1 MQSLFRPRRHAVPH
15 TTLYS
20 TRMADQKVGEFSFEA
35 LCKCNGQDV
44 LRPKAR
50 PKVKDKELPNVRRN
64 SDKRETVQGQG
75 KDLSVLIV

>member
-20 TRMADQKVGEFSFEA
+20 TRMADQKIGEFSFEA
-35 LCKCNGQDV
+35 LCNGQDV

-50 PKVKDKELPNVRRN
+50 PKDKELPNVRRN
-64 SDKRETVQGQG
+64 SDKRENRQPVQGQG
-75 KDLSVLIV
+75 KDLSVLIVY